1 MFAAAL
7 IVFRESLEAALIISI
22 MAAATRGIP
31 SRGRWIVAGVL
42 AGLAGAAV
50 VASSMGLI
58 SNMASGM
65 GQELF
70 NAAILTL
77 AVGMLA
83 WHNIWMSVHGREMAA
98 QAATTARAI
107 NDGTHARSVIFVV
120 VALAVLREGS
130 ETVLFLYSLATS
142 SEGGLQTTVGG
153 GVGGLAAGLVV
164 GGLLY
169 AGLLRVPLRWFFSI
183 TGALVLL
190 LAASMASQAAGFLIQ
205 ADLLPSL
212 GAPLWDTS
220 SVLPQTT
227 ALGTLLHALIGYN
240 AQPAGM
246 QIVFYVVVLVA
257 IAAGMRWVAPR
268 GQHGSKKGTPPG
280 ASVTPPV
287 SAHRP
292 RHAEVAPSASTSRAA

>member
-1 MFAAAL
+1 
-7 IVFRESLEAALIISI
+7 

-31 SRGRWIVAGVL
+31 SRGRWIL
-42 AGLAGAAV
+42 AGLTGAALL
-50 VASSMGLI
+50 ASSMELI
-58 SNMASGM
+58 SNLASGI

-70 NAAILTL
+70 NAGILML

-83 WHNIWMSVHGREMAA
+83 WHNIWVSVHGREMAA
-98 QAATTARAI
+98 QALNTARSI
-107 NDGTHARSVIFVV
+107 NDGTRERSVILIV

-142 SEGGLQTTVGG
+142 SEDGLRTTIGGGLS
-153 GVGGLAAGLVV
+153 GLAAGLLV

-183 TGALVLL
+183 TGILVML
-190 LAASMASQAAGFLIQ
+190 LAASMASQAARFLIQ

-220 SVLPQTT
+220 NVLSQTT
-227 ALGTLLHALIGYN
+227 ALGTLLHGLIGYD

-246 QIVFYVVVLVA
+246 QVVFYVVVLIA
-257 IAAGMRWVAPR
+257 IIAGMRWVAPR
-268 GQHGSKKGTPPG
+268 GHPEFLRQL
-280 ASVTPPV
+280 
-287 SAHRP
+287 RQ
-292 RHAEVAPSASTSRAA
+292 

>member
-7 IVFRESLEAALIISI
+7 IVFRESLEASLIISI

-31 SRGRWIVAGVL
+31 SRARWIVTGIL
-42 AGLAGAAV
+42 AGLTGAAL

-58 SNMASGM
+58 SNLASGM

-70 NAAILTL
+70 NAGILTL

-98 QAATTARAI
+98 QALNTAREI
-107 NDGTHARSVIFVV
+107 NDGTRERSVIFLV

-130 ETVLFLYSLATS
+130 ETVLFLYSLATG
-142 SEGGLQTTVGG
+142 SENGLRTTIGGGLSGLA
-153 GVGGLAAGLVV
+153 GGLLV

-169 AGLLRVPLRWFFSI
+169 AGLLRIPLRWFFSI
-183 TGALVLL
+183 TGILVLL
-190 LAASMASQAAGFLIQ
+190 LAASMASQAARFLIQ
-205 ADLLPSL
+205 ADVLPSL

-220 SVLPQTT
+220 NLLAQTT
-227 ALGTLLHALIGYN
+227 AVGTLLHGLIGYD

-246 QIVFYVVVLVA
+246 QIVFYVVVLIA
-257 IAAGMRWVAPR
+257 IGAGMRWMAPR
-268 GQHGSKKGTPPG
+268 AHHGAKRGQ
-280 ASVTPPV
+280 PV
-287 SAHRP
+287 LP
-292 RHAEVAPSASTSRAA
+292 

>member
-31 SRGRWIVAGVL
+31 SRERWILSGVL
-42 AGLAGAAV
+42 AGLAGSAL

-98 QAATTARAI
+98 HVLSSARAI
-107 NDGTHARSVIFVV
+107 NDGTRERSVIFIV

-142 SEGGLQTTVGG
+142 SEDGLRTTISGGL
-153 GVGGLAAGLVV
+153 GGLAAGSLV

-169 AGLLRVPLRWFFSI
+169 AGLLRIPLRWFFSI
-183 TGALVLL
+183 TGILVLL
-190 LAASMASQAAGFLIQ
+190 LAASMASQAARLLVQ

-212 GAPLWDTS
+212 GAPLWDIS
-220 SVLPQTT
+220 GVLPQTT
-227 ALGTLLHALIGYN
+227 LLGTLLHGLVGYD

-246 QIVFYVVVLVA
+246 QVLFYVVVMVA
-257 IAAGMRWVAPR
+257 IAIGMRWVAPSGHR
-268 GQHGSKKGTPPG
+268 QSEAGTRTTVT
-280 ASVTPPV
+280 SV
-287 SAHRP
+287 
-292 RHAEVAPSASTSRAA
+292 

>member
-22 MAAATRGIP
+22 MAAATRGIS
-31 SRGRWIVAGVL
+31 SRARWILAGIL
-42 AGLAGAAV
+42 AGLTGAAL

-70 NAAILTL
+70 NAGILSL

-83 WHNIWMSVHGREMAA
+83 WHNIWMSVHGREMAT
-98 QAATTARAI
+98 QAANTARAI
-107 NDGTHARSVIFVV
+107 HDGTRERSVIFIV

-142 SEGGLQTTVGG
+142 SEDGLRTTLGG
-153 GVGGLAAGLVV
+153 GASGLAAGLLV

-169 AGLLRVPLRWFFSI
+169 GGLLRVPLRWFFSI
-183 TGALVLL
+183 TGILVLL
-190 LAASMASQAAGFLIQ
+190 LAASMASQAARFLIQ

-220 SVLPQTT
+220 GVLSQTS
-227 ALGTLLHALIGYN
+227 ALGTLLHAMIGYD

-257 IAAGMRWVAPR
+257 ISAGMRWVAPR
-268 GQHGSKKGTPPG
+268 KRHGPTQ
-280 ASVTPPV
+280 AVSVP
-287 SAHRP
+287 SAETDR
-292 RHAEVAPSASTSRAA
+292 RGHAEAASSTTASGLVR